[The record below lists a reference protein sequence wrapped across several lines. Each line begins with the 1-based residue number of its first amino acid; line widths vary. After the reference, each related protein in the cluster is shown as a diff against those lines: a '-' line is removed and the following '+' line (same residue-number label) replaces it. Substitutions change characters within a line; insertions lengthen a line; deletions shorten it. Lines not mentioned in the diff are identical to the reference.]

1 MFLKNVNKLYSGK
14 VQTKLCSYIIFN
26 FYYVIK
32 VATGLMTQ
40 MIGKLFWY
48 LAYLEEIGNFY
59 KTNIFLLKQ

>member
-14 VQTKLCSYIIFN
+14 VQTKLCNYIIFY

-40 MIGKLFWY
+40 IIRKLLVFS
-48 LAYLEEIGNFY
+48 LFRRNR
-59 KTNIFLLKQ
+59 Q